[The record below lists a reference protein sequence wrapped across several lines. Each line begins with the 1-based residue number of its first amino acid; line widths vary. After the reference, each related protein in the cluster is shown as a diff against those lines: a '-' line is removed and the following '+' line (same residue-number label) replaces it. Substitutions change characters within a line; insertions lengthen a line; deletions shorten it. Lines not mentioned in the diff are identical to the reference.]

1 MHSSSR
7 YTHGRH
13 PFKLR
18 AERVSEQ
25 MYENIT
31 RYIDAFD
38 GWDDVREP
46 GRVIAGFLRDL
57 NEVADHSYADTLAR
71 HGLEWS
77 AASMSRADLTD
88 APAELAVALLTAAYR
103 ADHFSNGILENKFIP
118 SGLASRCLR
127 RLRELDSQ
135 SQGLDD

>member
-1 MHSSSR
+1 MLTLVTGQSVNPARAGGAPGSHSSPR

-57 NEVADHSYADTLAR
+57 N
-71 HGLEWS
+71 
-77 AASMSRADLTD
+77 
-88 APAELAVALLTAAYR
+88 
-103 ADHFSNGILENKFIP
+103 
-118 SGLASRCLR
+118 
-127 RLRELDSQ
+127 
-135 SQGLDD
+135 

>member
-1 MHSSSR
+1 
-7 YTHGRH
+7 
-13 PFKLR
+13 
-18 AERVSEQ
+18 

-57 NEVADHSYADTLAR
+57 NEIADHSYADTLACY
-71 HGLEWS
+71 GLDWS
-77 AASMSRADLTD
+77 AGSMSGADLTD
-88 APAELAVALLTAAYR
+88 APAELAIALLTAAYR
-103 ADHFSNGILENKFIP
+103 ADHFSNGILENEFIP
-118 SGLASRCLR
+118 SGLVSRRLR